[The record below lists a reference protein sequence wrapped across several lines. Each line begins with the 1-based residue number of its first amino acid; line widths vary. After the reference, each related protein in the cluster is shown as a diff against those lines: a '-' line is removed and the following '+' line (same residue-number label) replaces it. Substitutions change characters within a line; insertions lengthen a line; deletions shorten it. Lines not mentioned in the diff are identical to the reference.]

1 MNELLQ
7 KLIMS
12 MAAAVLGGA
21 MTYSVKAISL
31 EGRLDGIE
39 RAVIRI
45 ENTLLNTR

>member
-7 KLIMS
+7 KIIMS

-21 MTYSVKAISL
+21 MTYSMKAISI

-39 RAVIRI
+39 RAVVRI
-45 ENTLLNTR
+45 ENKIMSAP

>member
-7 KLIMS
+7 KFALS
-12 MAAAVLGGA
+12 VAAAMIGGA
-21 MTYSVKAISL
+21 LTYGMKAVSI

-45 ENTLLNTR
+45 ENRLTK

>member
-1 MNELLQ
+1 MND
-7 KLIMS
+7 LITKVVMS

-21 MTYSVKAISL
+21 MTYSMKAISI

-45 ENTLLNTR
+45 ENKLLNDK

>member
-1 MNELLQ
+1 MNDLLQ
-7 KLIMS
+7 KVIMS

-21 MTYSVKAISL
+21 MTYSMKAISI

-45 ENTLLNTR
+45 ENKLAQQ